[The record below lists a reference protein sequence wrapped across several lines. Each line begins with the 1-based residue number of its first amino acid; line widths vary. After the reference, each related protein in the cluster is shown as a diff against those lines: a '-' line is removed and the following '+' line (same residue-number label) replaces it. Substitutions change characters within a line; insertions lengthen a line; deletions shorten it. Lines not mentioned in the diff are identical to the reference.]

1 MIIEVKSEDEMK
13 AYGVRLAHQLK
24 GGDVIQLV
32 GDVGAGK
39 TTLTKGIAK
48 GLDISEDVQSPSFT
62 INRLYDARDGLQL
75 AHYDFYRLQDA
86 GIMANELRETID
98 DMSTITIIEWGDIVE
113 GVLPDDTILIRIE
126 SPDEFSRRLTVTG
139 NERVEATA

>member
-13 AYGVRLAHQLK
+13 AYGERLAHRLH
-24 GGDVIQLV
+24 GGEVIQLV

-62 INRLYDARDGLQL
+62 ISRLYDARDGLQL

-86 GIMANELRETID
+86 GIMADELQETIQD
-98 DMSTITIIEWGDIVE
+98 HKVITIIEWGDIVE
-113 GVLPDDTILIRIE
+113 GVLPKETILIHIE
-126 SPDEFSRRLTVTG
+126 SPNESLRRLTITG
-139 NERVEATA
+139 SDKIEAIR